1 MTERFDGRSPDELRP
16 VQMEI
21 DFTDVPAASVL
32 IDMGKTRVLCTASVE
47 ESVPRWLRDKEPPQ
61 GWVTAE
67 YEMLPGSTSP
77 RGRRSRRRV
86 GGRTKEIQRLIGR
99 SLRGVID
106 LEKLGE
112 RTIWLDCEV
121 LQADGGTRTA
131 SVTGAYVALA
141 LACGRLVEAGELEE
155 MPLVDTIAAIS
166 CGMVDGDALLDLPY
180 EEDVSADVDMN
191 VVMTGGGEFVE
202 LQGTGEEAT
211 FSADELSALLEL
223 ANKGI
228 SELTQMQRDALPA
241 GDMYD
246 ELFAR

>member
-16 VQMEI
+16 VEMEI
-21 DFTDVPAASVL
+21 DFTEVPAASVL

-77 RGRRSRRRV
+77 RARRSRRRV

-141 LACGRLVEAGELEE
+141 LACGRLVEAGELDE

-180 EEDVSADVDMN
+180 EEDVAADVDMN

-211 FSADELSALLEL
+211 FTADELSALLEL

>member
-1 MTERFDGRSPDELRP
+1 MTTRFDGRSPDEIRP
-16 VQMEI
+16 VEIQI
-21 DFTDVPAASVL
+21 DFTEVPAASVL

-47 ESVPRWLRDKEPPQ
+47 DSVPRWLRDKEPAQ

-77 RGRRSRRRV
+77 RGRRSRRSV

-99 SLRGVID
+99 SLRGIID

-141 LACGRLVEAGELEE
+141 LACGRMIEAGEIEE

-166 CGMVDGDALLDLPY
+166 CGVVDGEALLDLPY
-180 EEDVSADVDMN
+180 EEDVAAAVDMN

-211 FSADELSALLEL
+211 FSADELTALLDL

-228 SELTQMQRDALPA
+228 ADLTKMQRAALPDGA
-241 GDMYD
+241 VYD
-246 ELFAR
+246 ELFA

>member
-1 MTERFDGRSPDELRP
+1 MTTRFDGRTPDELRP
-16 VQMEI
+16 VEIEI

-47 ESVPRWLRDKEPPQ
+47 DSVPRWLRGKEPPQ

-77 RGRRSRRRV
+77 RGRRSRRSV

-99 SLRGVID
+99 SLRGIID

-131 SVTGAYVALA
+131 SVTGAFVALA
-141 LACGRLVEAGELEE
+141 LACGRMLEAGELEE
-155 MPLVDTIAAIS
+155 MPLRDTIAAIS
-166 CGMVDGDALLDLPY
+166 CGVVDGEALLDLPY
-180 EEDVSADVDMN
+180 EEDVAAAVDMN

-211 FSADELSALLEL
+211 FTADELSALLDL
-223 ANKGI
+223 ATRGI
-228 SELTQMQRDALPA
+228 ADLTKIQRAALPEA
-241 GDMYD
+241 EIYD
-246 ELFAR
+246 ELFG